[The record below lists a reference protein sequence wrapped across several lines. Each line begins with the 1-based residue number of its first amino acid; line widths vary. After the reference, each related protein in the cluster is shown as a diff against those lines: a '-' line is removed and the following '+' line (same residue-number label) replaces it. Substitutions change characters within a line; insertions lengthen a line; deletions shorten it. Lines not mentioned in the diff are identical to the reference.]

1 MNVRNW
7 GAPVPRARVG
17 EMKWWA
23 GVAIGLGLMV
33 LATVGCA
40 TAPNPKPNPCIGSYV
55 ARQTMPCTCPGSTD
69 PACYPFPQD
78 AKKPK
83 KTTTEGD
90 RK

>member
-1 MNVRNW
+1 MKVKT
-7 GAPVPRARVG
+7 GIAVG
-17 EMKWWA
+17 MLA
-23 GVAIGLGLMV
+23 MLLGSADC
-33 LATVGCA
+33 ATVG
-40 TAPNPKPNPCIGSYV
+40 PNPCIGT
-55 ARQTMPCTCPGSTD
+55 AAQRATMPCTCPGSTD